1 MTEDPLPIGSASLD
15 LGPLK
20 LISKITQG
28 SERKTLYS
36 AAQSSGV

>member
-1 MTEDPLPIGSASLD
+1 MEASLPIGSAKLD
-15 LGPLK
+15 HGPLK

-36 AAQSSGV
+36 PAQFSEA